1 MRSQIDLVNPP
12 ANAAE
17 GSDSEGSGRSSRRA
31 ALRLLGGGAGVGALL
46 AAGPARTEAW
56 LEQSTP
62 TATGPTATPT
72 TQPAA
77 VESLFFRLGDA
88 TPVDFPSGASV
99 RFARATEFPA
109 LSGLSLAVFEV
120 GLDATREMHWH
131 NNAGELGWCLGG
143 TGHMVLLDDAG
154 ASLSFALDPGSVF
167 FAPKG
172 LPHAFWATGDEPLL
186 ILLGFDHQQPAT
198 IDFSQM
204 MPPLPAEV
212 IARAA
217 GVAVGDVPPFPTV
230 AKPFVAPVPGGT
242 AALPSGADDPAAT
255 RFTVRMDDLAGASAG
270 RSAGSG
276 AIAANIPALVGITT
290 TLMTLEPDVISE
302 PHWHPATDEACFVLS
317 GQVEVGIVGPNGASQ
332 TDVLTS
338 GGLAFVPVNWLHY
351 LDNVGDEPA
360 QIILFHDATTS
371 IALGLSQVLSGF
383 PSAVLAASY
392 GMDPSQLAALA
403 AGDPPH
409 FAGLPA

>member
-1 MRSQIDLVNPP
+1 
-12 ANAAE
+12 
-17 GSDSEGSGRSSRRA
+17 
-31 ALRLLGGGAGVGALL
+31 LRLLGGGAGVGALL
-46 AAGPARTEAW
+46 ASGPTRTEAW

-62 TATGPTATPT
+62 TAADPTATATPSS
-72 TQPAA
+72 AA
-77 VESLFFRLGDA
+77 AESLFYRLGDSP
-88 TPVDFPSGASV
+88 PVDFASGASV
-99 RFARATEFPA
+99 RFARVTEFPA

-120 GLDATREMHWH
+120 GPDDTREMHWH

-143 TGHMVLLDDAG
+143 VGQMVLLAEDGDPVA
-154 ASLSFALDPGSVF
+154 FALGPGSVF

-172 LPHAFWATGDEPLL
+172 LPHAFWATGDEPLR

-204 MPPLPAEV
+204 MPPLPAAV

-217 GVAVGDVPPFPTV
+217 GVALGDVPPFPTV

-242 AALPSGADDPAAT
+242 AALPAGPDDPAAA
-255 RFTVRMDDLAGASAG
+255 RYTVRMDDLAGASSG
-270 RSAGSG
+270 RSVGSG
-276 AIAANIPALVGITT
+276 ATAANIPALVGVTT

-302 PHWHPATDEACFVLS
+302 PHWHPAADEVCFVLS
-317 GQVEVGIVGPNGASQ
+317 GEVEVGIVGPNGASQ
-332 TDVLTS
+332 TDVLTV
-338 GGLAFVPVNWLHY
+338 GNLAFVPVNWLHY
-351 LDNVGDEPA
+351 LDNVGAEPA
-360 QIILFHDATTS
+360 QIILFHNATTN

-383 PSAVLAASY
+383 PPAVLAASY

-403 AGDPPH
+403 NGDPPR